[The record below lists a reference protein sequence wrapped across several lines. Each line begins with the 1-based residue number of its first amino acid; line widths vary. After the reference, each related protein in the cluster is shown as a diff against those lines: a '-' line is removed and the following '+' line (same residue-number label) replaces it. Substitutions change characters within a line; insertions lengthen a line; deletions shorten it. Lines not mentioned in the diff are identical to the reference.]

1 MCVVRCGGSKK
12 CAAAPGL
19 RGSGPPLRGELTRSK
34 WCRISVMFA
43 EHLIGRVTQRPVS
56 LQTRPLFG
64 SENQAEERPNIY
76 EQARLQEG
84 EGASRMKEGPPD
96 PSPVHPLSNGLFRNC
111 SSSSSGCI
119 HLTHRLRRRRP
130 AAPLLLAPHCLQW
143 QHGLWRQQRSSSPLA
158 GASLVAVWE
167 TVRPAG

>member
-1 MCVVRCGGSKK
+1 MYENISTMSDDMCVVRCGGSKK

-64 SENQAEERPNIY
+64 SENQAEERT
-76 EQARLQEG
+76 QHLR
-84 EGASRMKEGPPD
+84 AS
-96 PSPVHPLSNGLFRNC
+96 
-111 SSSSSGCI
+111 
-119 HLTHRLRRRRP
+119 
-130 AAPLLLAPHCLQW
+130 A
-143 QHGLWRQQRSSSPLA
+143 LA
-158 GASLVAVWE
+158 GGGGSIS
-167 TVRPAG
+167 G